1 MSGVVGVDDAC
12 GSGVV
17 GVVVTRPLL
26 ALLAECSHC
35 RWTTVEYDPHW
46 TMHAS
51 WDPDVALMRSR
62 SGSRAASSRL
72 CIAGRA
78 AAAYLYKV
86 EYELDLVPLAYCC
99 TSCRAVSVQMHMS

>member
-1 MSGVVGVDDAC
+1 MGVDDAC

-17 GVVVTRPLL
+17 GVVLTRHLL
-26 ALLAECSHC
+26 ALLAECSQC

-51 WDPDVALMRSR
+51 WDPDVALMRSS
-62 SGSRAASSRL
+62 SGSSAASSRL

-86 EYELDLVPLAYCC
+86 EYELDL
-99 TSCRAVSVQMHMS
+99 TMHMYLYKGETEVDLIMHIS

>member
-1 MSGVVGVDDAC
+1 MGVDDAC

-17 GVVVTRPLL
+17 GVVLTRHLL
-26 ALLAECSHC
+26 ALLAECSQC

-51 WDPDVALMRSR
+51 WDPDVALMRSS
-62 SGSRAASSRL
+62 SGSSSASSRW

-78 AAAYLYKV
+78 SAAYLYKG
-86 EYELDLVPLAYCC
+86 EYELDL
-99 TSCRAVSVQMHMS
+99 TMHIS

>member
-1 MSGVVGVDDAC
+1 MGVVL
-12 GSGVV
+12 
-17 GVVVTRPLL
+17 TRHLL
-26 ALLAECSHC
+26 ALLAECSQC
-35 RWTTVEYDPHW
+35 RCTTVEYELDG

-86 EYELDLVPLAYCC
+86 EYELDLVPPVHCC
-99 TSCRAVSVQMHMS
+99 TSCRTVSVQS